1 MEMAK
6 LVGTLRKKGFWLHL
20 GALCGKWTVVCTD
33 TVMCI
38 PSSDMLKH
46 VCLDMSRAV
55 IWQVSAPW
63 AEKDLHYISK
73 LYVQDGA
80 AASNALHDKV
90 EG

>member
-1 MEMAK
+1 MHSC
-6 LVGTLRKKGFWLHL
+6 LHRHY
-20 GALCGKWTVVCTD
+20 
-33 TVMCI
+33 
-38 PSSDMLKH
+38 H
-46 VCLDMSRAV
+46 VKSLPDVPEHACLDMSRAV

-63 AEKDLHYISK
+63 AEKDLHHISK